1 MSTVIEKNKNA
12 QAQTAKHTP
21 GPWGRSPANWWTI
34 CRPHESQNERCPIA
48 DVHSGV
54 YGHTISTAEAEA
66 NAKLIAAAPEL
77 LEALRD
83 TLEVALNYGI
93 RPNTESSA
101 LIRAHNLIKR
111 IDGE

>member
-1 MSTVIEKNKNA
+1 MSTVIEKTKNP

-21 GPWGRSPANWWTI
+21 GPWKVWHGSRSVFA
-34 CRPHESQNERCPIA
+34 HNEHIA
-48 DVHSGV
+48 DIYLPEPREGEN
-54 YGHTISTAEAEA
+54 GIARTPELIA

-93 RPNTESSA
+93 QPNTESSA

-111 IDGE
+111 LGE